1 MKILVTGAAGF
12 IGHHVARRLAEQG
25 HQVVGIDNLN
35 PYYEVRLKLDRLRE
49 LGIELGDTGGPD
61 ARMIEAKGSS
71 LQFQRMDL
79 VEAERLC
86 ALFAEQKFE
95 LVYHLAAQ
103 AGRPLLAVRPV
114 GVRGQQRHRIPE
126 HSGSGCARTRSAI
139 WCTRRPARSTAWTGC
154 SRSGRPARPTI
165 RSACTPHRSARTS

>member
-35 PYYEVRLKLDRLRE
+35 PYYEVRLKLDRLRD
-49 LGIELGDTGGPD
+49 LGIEPGDTGGPD
-61 ARMIEAKGSS
+61 ARMIAAKGSS

-79 VEAERLC
+79 VEAERLR

-103 AGRPLLAVRPV
+103 AGVRYSLSDPW
-114 GVRGQQRHRIPE
+114 GVRGQQHERVF
-126 HSGSGCARTRSAI
+126 
-139 WCTRRPARSTAWTGC
+139 
-154 SRSGRPARPTI
+154 
-165 RSACTPHRSARTS
+165 